1 MMLKKLLSICA
12 RPGYKNPEKWLKN
25 LSGNSPK
32 MFINPNFASKNLEIY
47 SKNPDLP
54 QFFSEIMT

>member
-47 SKNPDLP
+47 S
-54 QFFSEIMT
+54 